1 MKIFITG
8 ATGYLGGSI
17 ASKLIN
23 QGHTVLGLV
32 RSPEK
37 AARLATLGIVP
48 IMGSLDDVDALQLGA
63 SQSDAT
69 INAAN
74 SDHYNAARV
83 LIEVLAGTGKTL
95 IHTSGSSIV
104 VDDACGEYAS
114 DIVFSDDRHFRP
126 MLHRVPRI
134 AIDRMVRSAGI
145 NDGIRTCVICP
156 AMVYGEG
163 LGLKLESDQLPQLVR
178 KAKEKGY
185 GVYIGN
191 GANIW
196 SNVFIADLVDLYLVA
211 LDKAPSAS
219 FFYAENGEA
228 SMKDV
233 AQAISLSLQYG
244 GKIAS
249 WSTEDAYGELGLF
262 ARVALATNC
271 RVRAIHARTLL
282 AWKPNGPTLKN
293 YLLGGS

>member
-17 ASKLIN
+17 ATKLIAR
-23 QGHTVLGLV
+23 GHTVLGLV
-32 RSPEK
+32 RSPAK
-37 AARLATLGIVP
+37 AEQLSGMGIIPV
-48 IMGSLDDVDALQLGA
+48 MGSLDDVDALKLGA

-69 INAAN
+69 INAADA
-74 SDHYNAARV
+74 DHYNAIRA
-83 LIEVLAGTGKTL
+83 LIEILAGTGKTL

-104 VDDACGEYAS
+104 VDDAGGEFAGDS
-114 DIVFSDDRHFRP
+114 VFSDDQNFTP
-126 MLHRVPRI
+126 MLHRIPRI
-134 AIDRMVRSAGI
+134 DIDRMVRSAGI

-156 AMVYGEG
+156 SMVYGKG
-163 LGLKLESDQLPQLVR
+163 LGLKSESDQIPKLTQ
-178 KAKEKGY
+178 KAKDLGY

-196 SNVFIADLVDLYLVA
+196 SNVFIGDLVDLYLVA

-228 SMKDV
+228 SMKYL
-233 AQAISLSLQYG
+233 AQSISLSLGYDGQV
-244 GKIAS
+244 KS
-249 WSTEDAYGELGLF
+249 WGVDDAYRELGPF

-271 RVRAIHARTLL
+271 RVRAGNAR
-282 AWKPNGPTLKN
+282 N
-293 YLLGGS
+293 LLGWEPVGPSVRDALISGS